1 MSDVVTQEAPQAT
14 EQATQQTAP
23 AWTSQ
28 LAGDLQSQDA
38 FKQFGTLHDFAR
50 SYLDLQSKYE
60 QAGSGV
66 KVPGEGATD
75 EEMAAFRQAMGIPEG
90 PDGYEFEIQNAPED
104 VSFDEFK
111 QLAAEVGLTPQQAQ
125 KLVEW
130 DMQRRASEQQQQT
143 EQFKATRD
151 EALKHLQERHGEK
164 WEGKLERALRL
175 VERAGGPEL
184 RQELND
190 TGIGN
195 NPKLIDTF
203 IKLAEM
209 TSEDGIVFGSNSDA
223 TKDLDFAKI
232 YPSHY
237 GKK

>member
-1 MSDVVTQEAPQAT
+1 MGDVAQTAEATPQATEAPQA
-14 EQATQQTAP
+14 P
-23 AWTSQ
+23 AWTRQ
-28 LAGDLQSQDA
+28 LPLDLQSQDA
-38 FKQFGTLHDFAR
+38 FKQFGTIHDFAR
-50 SYLDLQSKYE
+50 SYLDLQSKQE
-60 QAGSGV
+60 QAGV
-66 KVPGEGATD
+66 RVPGEGATD
-75 EEMAAFRQAMGIPEG
+75 EEIAAFRQAMGIPEG
-90 PDGYEFEIQNAPED
+90 PDGYEFEIQNVPED

-130 DMQRRASEQQQQT
+130 DMQRRASEKQQQD

-151 EALKHLQERHGEK
+151 EAIRHLQERHGDK
-164 WEGKLERALRL
+164 WESKLEKALRL
-175 VERAGGPEL
+175 VEKAGGTEL
-184 RQELND
+184 RQELNE

-203 IKLAEM
+203 IKLADM
-209 TSEDGIVFGSNSDA
+209 TSEDGIVFGSGSDA
-223 TKDLDFAKI
+223 TKELDFAKI